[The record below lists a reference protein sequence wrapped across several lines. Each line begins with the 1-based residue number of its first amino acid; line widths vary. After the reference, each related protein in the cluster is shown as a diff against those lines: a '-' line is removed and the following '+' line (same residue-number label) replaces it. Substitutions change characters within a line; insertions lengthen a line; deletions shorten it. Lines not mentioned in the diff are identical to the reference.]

1 MCKSNGPTYYP
12 QVLGPMAILS
22 IIHYDRGLQHNT
34 TSDRSSKSM
43 SVYGPLNEEV
53 VGDEPYGSSL
63 LYSISRTSE

>member
-1 MCKSNGPTYYP
+1 
-12 QVLGPMAILS
+12 MAILS

-34 TSDRSSKSM
+34 TSDLSSKSM